1 MSNKKGTKAAAGQL
15 AAAALEKQATDTAVK
30 MPEQEGV
37 RVAVLRPFA
46 DRYDGK
52 TQYSPGDTPVFDA
65 ERAGDLIRRGLA
77 ELRIE
82 E

>member
-1 MSNKKGTKAAAGQL
+1 MSRKTKAVAAVRL
-15 AAAALEKQATDTAVK
+15 AAAAPEEQATDTEVK
-30 MPEQEGV
+30 TPVQEGV

-65 ERAGDLIRRGLA
+65 ERAGDLIGRGLA

>member
-1 MSNKKGTKAAAGQL
+1 MSRKTKAGAAGQP
-15 AAAALEKQATDTAVK
+15 AAAAPEKQAK
-30 MPEQEGV
+30 EQDGV

-65 ERAGDLIRRGLA
+65 DRAGDLIGRGLA

>member
-1 MSNKKGTKAAAGQL
+1 MSRKKNAGVAVQL

>member
-1 MSNKKGTKAAAGQL
+1 MSRKTKAVAAGQP
-15 AAAALEKQATDTAVK
+15 AAAAPEEQATDTAVK
-30 MPEQEGV
+30 TPEQEGV